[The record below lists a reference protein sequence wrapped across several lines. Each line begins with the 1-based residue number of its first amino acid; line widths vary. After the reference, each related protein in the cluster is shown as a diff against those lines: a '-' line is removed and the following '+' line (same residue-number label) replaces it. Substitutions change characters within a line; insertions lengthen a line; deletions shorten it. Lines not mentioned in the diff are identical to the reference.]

1 MSRVLMTHP
10 ESGGEY
16 WATPDQ
22 VPHLQEADWQIAPGQ
37 NVDVEEWPAEL
48 RRFGGQDTVKMR
60 HPEIEG
66 DPITAALSQVPF
78 YREKGWQIVD
88 EDAATEAAQTG
99 GLEDLTL
106 DQLKEEARA
115 RDLPVSGTKAEL
127 VERLRGEP
135 KQDESQDQAGD
146 EPAQPSEE
154 A

>member
-10 ESGGEY
+10 DSGGEY

-22 VPHLQEADWQIAPGQ
+22 VPHHQESDWQIAPGQ

-48 RRFGGQDTVKMR
+48 RKFGGQDTVKMR

-66 DPITAALSQVPF
+66 EPVTAALSQVPF

-88 EDAATEAAQTG
+88 EHAEGFDAS
-99 GLEDLTL
+99 GLVNYTL
-106 DQLKEEARA
+106 EQLKEEARA

-127 VERLRGEP
+127 NERLRGEP